1 MPLQNRMMTLVAFLQ
16 AQNCSNLPGSWR
28 HPTTMLD
35 FLTPEYYQRIARTLE
50 DGKIQMAFFDD
61 RLALPD
67 LYTGHHAEAI
77 AAGVRAVKMDPSTI
91 LMTMGMVTQRLG
103 LGVTYSTT
111 YYEPYHV
118 ARLFATMDLMLKGRA
133 AWNIVTSLN
142 RAEAANFGR
151 DEHMGHDARYDRAD
165 EFMEVVLG
173 HWNTWED
180 DALILDKA
188 NNRFANPA
196 KVHRLDHVGRYFR
209 SRGPFSVPRSP
220 QGHPVLIQAGQS
232 GRGQAFAAKWAEVV
246 FVIYH
251 SLEDGKKEY
260 ASFKAAVAAAGRDPD
275 RVHVAPACYI
285 CVGETEAVAQEKRA
299 VIEATAR
306 DVDALVLLSE
316 VLNYDFAKK
325 PLDEPFSDEE
335 LAELSFQ
342 GFRDRVMRHSGK
354 KNPTVRDFINVSGR
368 GTVKE
373 HTMFCGS
380 PKQVADQMEEW
391 FTAPAC
397 DGFVLAASNMPGA
410 YDDVVRL
417 LVPELQRRGL
427 FQKEYAGPTLR
438 ENLGL
443 AIPRAADWHA
453 TRHQPAG

>member
-1 MPLQNRMMTLVAFLQ
+1 
-16 AQNCSNLPGSWR
+16 
-28 HPTTMLD
+28 
-35 FLTPEYYQRIARTLE
+35 
-50 DGKIQMAFFDD
+50 
-61 RLALPD
+61 
-67 LYTGHHAEAI
+67 
-77 AAGVRAVKMDPSTI
+77 
-91 LMTMGMVTQRLG
+91 MGMVTHRLG

-111 YYEPYHV
+111 YYEPFHV

-133 AWNIVTSLN
+133 AWNVVTSLN

-151 DEHMGHDARYDRAD
+151 DEHMGHNARYDRAD

-188 NNRFANPA
+188 NNRFADPA
-196 KVHRLDHVGRYFR
+196 KVHRLDHMGRYFR

-251 SLEDGKKEY
+251 SLEDAKKEY
-260 ASFKAAVAAAGRDPD
+260 ASFKAAVAAAGRDPAH
-275 RVHVAPACYI
+275 VHVAPACYV
-285 CVGETEAVAQEKRA
+285 CVGETEAAAQEKRA

-316 VLNYDFAKK
+316 VLNYDFAIK
-325 PLDEPFSDEE
+325 PLDEPFSDGE

-342 GFRDRVMRHSGK
+342 GFRDRVIRHSGK
-354 KNPTVRDFINVSGR
+354 KNPTVRDFITVSGR

-373 HTMFCGS
+373 YTMFCGS
-380 PKQVADQMEEW
+380 PRQVADQMEEW

-410 YDDVVRL
+410 YDDVVRS

-427 FQKEYAGPTLR
+427 FQKDYAGPTLR
-438 ENLGL
+438 DNLGL
-443 AIPRAADWHA
+443 AIPRAAGWHA
-453 TRHQPAG
+453 ARRAPVGGQSQ